1 MKKILTLVFVLALS
15 STAFANQMNTGCGLG
30 HMLLGDKGDTKLM
43 QVLITCT
50 NGTCTNQSIGITLD
64 IGAFGCSPTQ
74 KWASNELFEFVSTNM
89 DSLVRD
95 VAAGHGDTITTLASM
110 LNVEDVEAYGAMLQE
125 NFALIFPAADV
136 EFAYVADAIHMVS
149 NS

>member
-1 MKKILTLVFVLALS
+1 MKKILFLVFVLAFS
-15 STAFANQMNTGCGLG
+15 SSAFANQMNTGCGLG
-30 HMLLGDKGDTKLM
+30 HLLLGDKEDTKLM

-64 IGAFGCSPTQ
+64 IEALGCSATQ
-74 KWASNELFEFVSTNM
+74 NWASNELFEFVQTNM

-95 VAAGHGDTITTLASM
+95 VAAGSGDTISTLASM
-110 LNVEDVEAYGAMLQE
+110 MNVEDVNAYGSLLQQ
-125 NFALIFPAADV
+125 NFALIFPSADV